1 MSWFSTLCKDIA
13 SQGHIV
19 FSLEHNDGSAL
30 HTYDDNKQH
39 KYYKSFDM
47 RDQNKIVM
55 NLGTRVKEIHGL
67 IDELSNITKQ
77 YFGSEIELANDHL
90 TVMGHGLGATSA
102 ISLSNKEER
111 VKKIISLDP
120 WLTPIKEEVMSKVIS
135 VKQPHCSINSEMF
148 QANFTD
154 NWELLTNLYN
164 RKGA

>member
-1 MSWFSTLCKDIA
+1 
-13 SQGHIV
+13 
-19 FSLEHNDGSAL
+19 
-30 HTYDDNKQH
+30 
-39 KYYKSFDM
+39 M

-55 NLGTRVKEIHGL
+55 KLGVRVKEIHAL
-67 IDELSNITKQ
+67 IDELANITQQ
-77 YFGSEIELANDHL
+77 YFGTQVEVATEHL
-90 TVMGHGLGATSA
+90 TVMGHGLGATTA
-102 ISLSNKEER
+102 INLSNKEER